1 MRDEIKNKIKW
12 WRMKLKKNQ
21 ENNKIQ
27 KKQLKKWGSNRIK

>member
-1 MRDEIKNKIKW
+1 MMKNEI
-12 WRMKLKKNQ
+12 KKNQ